1 MKKVITLFALL
12 FGTHTLLAQAMPQG
26 GAGGCVIKYDYNAVG
41 NRIKRSKYSR
51 CCWYRS
57 VEIVSRRTNNG
68 GVH

>member
-51 CCWYRS
+51 C
-57 VEIVSRRTNNG
+57 
-68 GVH
+68 